1 MNDETIPSSPM
12 LIKTK
17 FSPPRPTR
25 IPVRREKALQSLS
38 AGSTRALTLIKT
50 PPGFGKTTLLTTW
63 REKLLE
69 ENQIVAWLTLDLD
82 DNDASRF
89 IDYLAGAFAV
99 ALGDKPSP
107 EFGNVGRMV
116 SSKVQLT
123 SIINAVDQ
131 IGREITL
138 MLDDYD
144 KINAPAV
151 HDLVAFLLRHIP
163 ANLHIVAA
171 CRADPPLPL
180 ASLRAH
186 DQLVELNADSMRF
199 GIEDTQTFFVKSIA
213 VKFSPDETRAIH
225 EATEGWVAGLQIA
238 ALAMPGCTGSKGPIS
253 AFPHHSGAL
262 SDYLVENVLTQIP
275 EDILDFMLRTSVLD
289 RLNGALCASLTGI
302 GDATEKLEWLVGQN
316 MFLQPLDEDGQ
327 WYRYHGLFADFLRT
341 QLKRRK
347 PGEIRTIHLRAAQW
361 LSERQLWAEAVRHAI
376 DADRIDLAAEWLER
390 CALEELSSGRV
401 QNFRGWVQKLPP
413 EALRERPKL
422 RIAMVWALILT
433 VQPGQARALL
443 DEVDEQLCTARPP
456 DADELRSIL
465 RAQRVSISSMQD
477 HISEA
482 LKLGKEVWTERFPD
496 SHKPKRGFDW
506 VDQAFLN
513 AMLHVHRKTGEL
525 EAARQVA
532 DLYRLDPDTSNLSM
546 MSYRACLLASL
557 EIQEK
562 QMCAAARRLAAALE
576 TSESHAGRRSAA
588 AALLAASL
596 SSIYYDW
603 NRLDAVEDL
612 LADRFDVIDDVC
624 FIEPIQAAYLSLA
637 KVRMVRG
644 ELDDAHAILDRAE
657 YLAERRAWPRLAAA
671 CLTERIRIFLK
682 EGRTPDAE
690 RSLIRLAAI
699 EEENL
704 RLEPDSVD
712 VGTMCLSSRARLL
725 IKKCRFG
732 EAASL
737 LRASL
742 ASMENAKAATLYE
755 IAQLRTLLAIAEQA
769 SGNEQDAQAC
779 LLKVL
784 AVTEHDG
791 VVRLLADDGTA
802 VSSILE
808 ALQWGGAIRPDD
820 SYYDNVFSALGIE
833 SNPKTKKTADVGFKP
848 FGLTDEDTLSC
859 RELEV
864 LELVM
869 KKLSNK
875 QIAKTLFITP
885 ETVKWHL
892 RNIYKKTGVSDRS
905 LAAQIGKQMQFG
917 ATDMAITHAPIEP
930 DICFG
935 SR

>member
-1 MNDETIPSSPM
+1 M

-25 IPVRREKALQSLS
+25 IPVRRENALQSIS

-50 PPGFGKTTLLTTW
+50 PPGFGKTTLLATW

-69 ENQIVAWLTLDLD
+69 ENWIVAWLTLDLD

-89 IDYLAGAFAV
+89 IDYLAGAFEV

-138 MLDDYD
+138 ILDDYD
-144 KINAPAV
+144 KINDPAV

-180 ASLRAH
+180 ASLRAR

-199 GIEDTQTFFVKSIA
+199 GIEDTQTFFENSIA

-225 EATEGWVAGLQIA
+225 EATEGWVTGLQIA
-238 ALAMPGCTGSKGPIS
+238 ALTMPVCKGSRGPIS
-253 AFPHHSGAL
+253 AFPHHSRAL

-275 EDILDFMLRTSVLD
+275 GDVLDFMLCTSVLD

-302 GDATEKLEWLVGQN
+302 GDAAEKLEWLVAQN

-347 PGEIRTIHLRAAQW
+347 PDEIRTIHLRAAQW

-390 CALEELSSGRV
+390 CALEELSSSRV

-433 VQPGQARALL
+433 VQPGRARALL
-443 DEVDEQLCTARPP
+443 NEVDEQLCTDQPP
-456 DADELRSIL
+456 DANELRRIL
-465 RAQRVSISSMQD
+465 RTQRVSILSMQD

-482 LKLGKEVWTERFPD
+482 LKLGKEVWAERFPD
-496 SHKPKRGFDW
+496 GHISKCGFDW

-513 AMLHVHRKTGEL
+513 AMLHVHRKTGEFDV
-525 EAARQVA
+525 ARQVA
-532 DLYRLDPDTSNLSM
+532 DLYRLDPDVTSNLSM
-546 MSYRACLLASL
+546 MSYRACLITSL
-557 EIQEK
+557 EIEEG
-562 QMCAAARRLAAALE
+562 QMCAAARRLSAALE
-576 TSESHAGRRSAA
+576 TCEQHAGRRSAA

-596 SSIYYDW
+596 SGIYYDW

-612 LADRFDVIDDVC
+612 LADRFDIIDDVC

-644 ELDDAHAILDRAE
+644 ELDDAHSILDRAE
-657 YLAERRAWPRLAAA
+657 HLAERRAWPRLTAA

-690 RSLIRLAAI
+690 RFLIRLDAI
-699 EEENL
+699 EEETL
-704 RLEPDSVD
+704 RLEPESVD
-712 VGTMCLSSRARLL
+712 VGTMSRSSRARLL
-725 IKKCRFG
+725 IQKCRFD
-732 EAASL
+732 EAVSL
-737 LRASL
+737 LRAWL

-755 IAQLRTLLAIAEQA
+755 IVQLRTLLAIAEQA
-769 SGNEQDAQAC
+769 SGNETDAQTC

-791 VVRLLADDGTA
+791 VVRILADDGT
-802 VSSILE
+802 VITSIFD
-808 ALQWGGAIRPDD
+808 ALVNGGAIRPHDN
-820 SYYDNVFSALGIE
+820 YYENVLGALTIQ
-833 SNPKTKKTADVGFKP
+833 SNPKAKKTVDAGFKSLD
-848 FGLTDEDTLSC
+848 LTDEDTLSS
-859 RELEV
+859 RELDV
-864 LELVM
+864 LELVV

-892 RNIYKKTGVSDRS
+892 RNIYKKTGVSDRG
-905 LAAQIGKQMQFG
+905 LAAKIWKQMQSST
-917 ATDMAITHAPIEP
+917 TDMPLTHSPINP
-930 DICFG
+930 SISFQ
-935 SR
+935 